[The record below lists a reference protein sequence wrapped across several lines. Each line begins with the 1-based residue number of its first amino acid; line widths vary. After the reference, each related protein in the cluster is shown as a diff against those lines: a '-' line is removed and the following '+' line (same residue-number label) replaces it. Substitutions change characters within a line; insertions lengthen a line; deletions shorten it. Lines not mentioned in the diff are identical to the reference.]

1 MNCGTCWSRRRAWG
15 GDGVSGEP
23 IWAPTPNDI
32 AAAQVSRFARWLSQ
46 DGRARLTGD
55 YLDLW
60 RWSTDQLE

>member
-1 MNCGTCWSRRRAWG
+1 M
-15 GDGVSGEP
+15 SGEP